1 MKTWNTSLLLALLLA
16 ASVVQSGCGYV
27 AAGAVG
33 AAIGHEAAEDD
44 EEDKD
49 D

>member
-1 MKTWNTSLLLALLLA
+1 MRTLNTSLLLALLLA

-44 EEDKD
+44 EEDENN
-49 D
+49 